1 MGTSK
6 IEGFASLRSAKKMP
20 FGIMAADYKYNIN
33 ESLSQDYFV
42 FEAT

>member
-1 MGTSK
+1 LK
-6 IEGFASLRSAKKMP
+6 VLPASCQQKKMP

-33 ESLSQDYFV
+33 ESMSQDYFV